1 MNKSISQTFS
11 SETIADFFYNN
22 HYGAIGVIFACLLA
36 SFSFVHLTN
45 NEVQTESEHTK
56 RIREYESGYLEELRA
71 LDDTDPDVEVLSN
84 AKMVESTP
92 FGKVI
97 MMYSVTD
104 ETFLYY
110 ADTRSIPYKTLDAVA
125 RQFTVKYSCKRI
137 CVNYKEEWEKAK
149 ARAIAEEKEE
159 KELNKKPKSEQ
170 NIEDSQDK
178 PRDVFVKFKKYNT
191 YTNDINNN
199 SRKDS
204 IKRRRYRTD
213 KRVNRF
219 THKGRLDDYVDPIV
233 KADKNR
239 PVLSFA
245 EFKAKQKSS

>member
-1 MNKSISQTFS
+1 MNKSISESFS
-11 SETIADFFYNN
+11 SETIADFFFNN
-22 HYGAIGVIFACLLA
+22 HCGAIGVIFACLLV
-36 SFSFVHLTN
+36 SFSFVNLTK
-45 NEVQTESEHTK
+45 NEVQIESEDIK
-56 RIREYESGYLEELRA
+56 RIREYETGYLEELSA
-71 LDDTDPDVEVLSN
+71 LDDTEPDVEVLSN
-84 AKMVESTP
+84 AKLVESTP

-104 ETFLYY
+104 ENFFYY

-125 RQFTVKYSCKRI
+125 RQFSVKYSCKRI

-159 KELNKKPKSEQ
+159 KEEKPKKEQ
-170 NIEDSQDK
+170 NIEASQDK
-178 PRDVFVKFKKYNT
+178 PRDVFAKFKKYNND
-191 YTNDINNN
+191 TNGTNAN

-219 THKGRLDDYVDPIV
+219 THKGRLDDYVDPTV
-233 KADKNR
+233 KADKNM

-245 EFKAKQKSS
+245 EFKAKQKRS